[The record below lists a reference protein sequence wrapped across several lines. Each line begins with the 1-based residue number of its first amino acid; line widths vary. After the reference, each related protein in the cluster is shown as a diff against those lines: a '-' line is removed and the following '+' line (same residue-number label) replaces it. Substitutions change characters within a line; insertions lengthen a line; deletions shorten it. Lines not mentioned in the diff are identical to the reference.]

1 MKLLL
6 RSLTPSFVRRFLHR
20 LGVFMGDGVVHDQHF
35 LDQGK
40 SLRLLRKLGL
50 QPAFALDI
58 GAYHGDWTVHFK
70 SIFPD
75 AKVLMFEPQESKASM
90 LRAIAKR
97 YQDSVLLETCLLGRT
112 DNEIVTFYEME
123 TGSSIYAE
131 SSSYARTAVSKPLRA
146 LDALL
151 VAQHLPLPDFIK
163 MDVQGYEMEVL
174 LGAEKALANANAVL
188 IEVSLLP
195 INKGCPL
202 IKDIMDF
209 FDARG
214 FTLMDVTGISRR
226 NDGVL
231 WQMDVIF
238 LRTTSPYRPAA
249 SL

>member
-40 SLRLLRKLGL
+40 SLMLLRKLGM

-70 SIFPD
+70 SIFPQ
-75 AKVLMFEPQESKASM
+75 AKVLMIEPQESKASI
-90 LRAIAKR
+90 LCAIAKR

-131 SSSYARTAVSKPLRA
+131 TSPYARTAVSKPLRA

-151 VAQHLPLPDFIK
+151 AAQQLPLPDFIK
-163 MDVQGYEMEVL
+163 IDVQGYELEVL
-174 LGAEKALANANAVL
+174 LGAENALSNATAVL

-202 IKDIMDF
+202 IKDIMNF

-214 FTLMDVTGISRR
+214 FALMDVTGISRR
-226 NDGVL
+226 GDGIL
-231 WQMDVIF
+231 CQMDVIF